1 MSRFRALLGAID
13 LALLHLDRMYGEYR
27 QGGLMQKGW
36 LLCFCL
42 AWPVFSLAN
51 TAPAKA
57 MSVAVQDADARV
69 VLLQLADRA
78 GISLLLS
85 DAVQGRLSVQA
96 RRRDPLRLLHE
107 LAASK
112 GWVLVTQEASVW
124 LGPPDEMTALLKRQ
138 QDLHNATEAIL
149 AIGTERISLQHAVAA
164 DVATL
169 LTAAAASGERWLG
182 PRGRIDVDVRGNAL
196 LLTDNGERR
205 QRIMAVL
212 HELDQPV
219 RQVMVE
225 TRLAAIS
232 AGDGM
237 SFGFR
242 WRILKNRLAMM
253 TPLAVF
259 GSEVSTFSYGVINVS
274 GLTLDAELSA
284 LAAEGSAEIIAR
296 PSIMTSEHQKARI
309 SSGQQ
314 IPYQE
319 TTHSGATT
327 TRFVNA
333 ELSLEVVPTIT
344 GEGQI
349 SMSLQLSHDNAGEIQ
364 PNGARAIDTNRL
376 STKVTISD
384 GQTLVLGGIFRQQD
398 SRSVSRVPILGNI
411 PVLGR
416 LFRRDVQR
424 SEKQEL
430 LIFVTPRVVKNDEMA
445 STPESTEQ
453 DK

>member
-1 MSRFRALLGAID
+1 MHKWVLMWLCLVWPLSGVANVAPTKTMS
-13 LALLHLDRMYGEYR
+13 LAL
-27 QGGLMQKGW
+27 
-36 LLCFCL
+36 
-42 AWPVFSLAN
+42 
-51 TAPAKA
+51 
-57 MSVAVQDADARV
+57 QDADARV
-69 VLLQLADRA
+69 VMQQLADRA
-78 GISLLLS
+78 GIILLLS
-85 DAVQGRLSVQA
+85 DAAQGRLSVQA
-96 RRRDPLRLLHE
+96 RRREPLLLLKE

-112 GWVLVTQEASVW
+112 GWAVVVQEASVW
-124 LGPPDEMTALLKRQ
+124 VGPPDEMTTFLKRQ
-138 QDLHNATEAIL
+138 QDLQSAKESAL
-149 AIGTERISLQHAVAA
+149 PVYTERFRLQHAIAA
-164 DVATL
+164 EMVTL
-169 LTAAAASGERWLG
+169 LSASTPSAERWLG

-196 LLTDNGERR
+196 LLTDNDVRR
-205 QRIMAVL
+205 QRLLNVL
-212 HELDQPV
+212 RVLDQPA

-232 AGDGM
+232 AGDGV
-237 SFGFR
+237 SIGFR
-242 WRILKNRLAMM
+242 WRALRNRLTMT
-253 TPLAVF
+253 TPLAVL
-259 GSEVSTFSYGVINVS
+259 GSEVSTFSYGVLNVS

-284 LAAEGSAEIIAR
+284 LASEGSAEIIAR
-296 PSIMTSEHQKARI
+296 PSVMTSEHQKARI

-349 SMSLQLSHDNAGEIQ
+349 NMALELSHDNAGEIQ

-376 STKVTISD
+376 STKVTIGD

-411 PVLGR
+411 PILGR

-424 SEKQEL
+424 SDKQEL

-453 DK
+453 EQ

>member
-1 MSRFRALLGAID
+1 MYKVLLMCLCLVWPLLGIANVAPSKTIS
-13 LALLHLDRMYGEYR
+13 LAL
-27 QGGLMQKGW
+27 
-36 LLCFCL
+36 
-42 AWPVFSLAN
+42 
-51 TAPAKA
+51 
-57 MSVAVQDADARV
+57 QDADARV
-69 VLLQLADRA
+69 VMQQLADRA
-78 GISLLLS
+78 GIVLLLS
-85 DAVQGRLSVQA
+85 DAAQGRFSVQA
-96 RRRDPLRLLHE
+96 RRREPLLLLKE

-112 GWVLVTQEASVW
+112 GWAVVAQETSVW
-124 LGPPDEMTALLKRQ
+124 IGPPDEMTTFLKRQ
-138 QDLHNATEAIL
+138 QDLLSAKESALPIH
-149 AIGTERISLQHAVAA
+149 TERFSLQHAVAA
-164 DVATL
+164 EIVAL
-169 LTAAAASGERWLG
+169 LSASTPSAERWLG

-196 LLTDNGERR
+196 LLTDNDERR
-205 QRIMAVL
+205 QRLLGLLRA
-212 HELDQPV
+212 LDQPA

-232 AGDGM
+232 AGDGV
-237 SFGFR
+237 SIGFR
-242 WRILKNRLAMM
+242 WRVLRNRLTMT
-253 TPLAVF
+253 TPLAVT
-259 GSEVSTFSYGVINVS
+259 GSEVSTFSYGVLNVS

-284 LAAEGSAEIIAR
+284 LASEGSAEIIAR
-296 PSIMTSEHQKARI
+296 PSVMTSEHQKARI

-349 SMSLQLSHDNAGEIQ
+349 NMALELSHDNAGEIQ

-376 STKVTISD
+376 STKVTIGD

-411 PVLGR
+411 PILGR

-424 SEKQEL
+424 SDKQEL

-453 DK
+453 DH

>member
-1 MSRFRALLGAID
+1 M
-13 LALLHLDRMYGEYR
+13 HKE
-27 QGGLMQKGW
+27 W

-42 AWPVFSLAN
+42 ICPAVSLAESV
-51 TAPAKA
+51 PAKA
-57 MSVAVQDADARV
+57 MSVAVQDADARA

-78 GISLLLS
+78 GINLLLS
-85 DAVQGRLSVQA
+85 DAVQGRFSVQS
-96 RRRDPLRLLHE
+96 RRRDPMRLLSE

-112 GWVLVTQEASVW
+112 GWVLLAQEASVW
-124 LGPPDEMTALLKRQ
+124 VGPPDEMTTFLKRQ
-138 QDLHNATEAIL
+138 HDLQSAKEMTL
-149 AIGTERISLQHAVAA
+149 PVVTERISLHHAVAA
-164 DVATL
+164 DMAAL
-169 LTAAAASGERWLG
+169 LTASTSSGERWLG
-182 PRGRIDVDVRGNAL
+182 VRGRIDVDVRGNAL
-196 LLTDNGERR
+196 LLTDNDERR
-205 QRIMAVL
+205 QRLITVL

-232 AGDGM
+232 AGDGV

-242 WRILKNRLAMM
+242 WRVLKNRLAMT
-253 TPLAVF
+253 TPLPVI
-259 GSEVSTFSYGVINVS
+259 GSEVSTFSYGVMNIS

-319 TTHSGATT
+319 TTQSGATT

-349 SMSLQLSHDNAGEIQ
+349 SMALQLSHDNAGEIQ

-376 STKVTISD
+376 STKVTIGD

-424 SEKQEL
+424 SDKQEL

-453 DK
+453 DE

>member
-1 MSRFRALLGAID
+1 
-13 LALLHLDRMYGEYR
+13 MYK
-27 QGGLMQKGW
+27 GLFVSV
-36 LLCFCL
+36 LL
-42 AWPVFSLAN
+42 AWPLLGSANIAPTKTISLAL
-51 TAPAKA
+51 
-57 MSVAVQDADARV
+57 QDAEARV
-69 VLLQLADRA
+69 VMQQLADRA
-78 GISLLLS
+78 GIILLLS
-85 DAVQGRLSVQA
+85 DAAQGRFSVQA
-96 RRRDPLRLLHE
+96 RRREPLLLLKE

-112 GWVLVTQEASVW
+112 GWVVVTQDASVW
-124 LGPPDEMTALLKRQ
+124 VGPPDEMTAFLKRQ
-138 QDLHNATEAIL
+138 HDLLSAKESAL
-149 AIGTERISLQHAVAA
+149 PVRSERINLQHAVATEM
-164 DVATL
+164 ATL
-169 LTAAAASGERWLG
+169 LTASTPSAERWLG
-182 PRGRIDVDVRGNAL
+182 PRGRIDVDVRGNTL
-196 LLTDNGERR
+196 LVTDNDARR
-205 QRIMAVL
+205 QRILSVL
-212 HELDQPV
+212 GELDRPV

-232 AGDGM
+232 AGDGV
-237 SFGFR
+237 SVGFR
-242 WRILKNRLAMM
+242 WRVLKNRLTMT
-253 TPLAVF
+253 TPLAVV
-259 GSEVSTFSYGVINVS
+259 GSEVSSFSYGVLNVS

-284 LAAEGSAEIIAR
+284 LASEGSAEIIAR
-296 PSIMTSEHQKARI
+296 PSVMTSEHQKARI

-319 TTHSGATT
+319 TTQSGATT

-349 SMSLQLSHDNAGEIQ
+349 NMTLELSHDNAGEIQ

-376 STKVTISD
+376 STKVTIGD

-411 PVLGR
+411 PILGR

-424 SEKQEL
+424 SDKQEL

-453 DK
+453 DQ

>member
-1 MSRFRALLGAID
+1 
-13 LALLHLDRMYGEYR
+13 MYKR
-27 QGGLMQKGW
+27 LF
-36 LLCFCL
+36 LCVWL
-42 AWPVFSLAN
+42 AWPLWGVASI
-51 TAPAKA
+51 APAKT
-57 MSVAVQDADARV
+57 MSLALQDAEARV
-69 VLLQLADRA
+69 VMQQLADRA
-78 GISLLLS
+78 GVALLLS
-85 DAVQGRLSVQA
+85 DAAQGRFSVQA
-96 RRRDPLRLLHE
+96 RRREPLLLLQE

-112 GWVLVTQEASVW
+112 GWVVVTQEASVW
-124 LGPPDEMTALLKRQ
+124 VGPPDEMTAFLKRQ
-138 QDLHNATEAIL
+138 QDLQNAKESAVPVSTV
-149 AIGTERISLQHAVAA
+149 RFKLQHAVASEMA
-164 DVATL
+164 AL
-169 LTAAAASGERWLG
+169 LTASTPSAERWLG

-196 LLTDNGERR
+196 LLTDNNVRR
-205 QRIMAVL
+205 QRLLSVL
-212 HELDQPV
+212 GELDQPV

-232 AGDGM
+232 AGDGV
-237 SFGFR
+237 SVGFR
-242 WRILKNRLAMM
+242 WRVLKNRLTMT
-253 TPLAVF
+253 TPLAVL
-259 GSEVSTFSYGVINVS
+259 GSDVSSFSYGVLNVS

-284 LAAEGSAEIIAR
+284 LASEGSAEIIAR
-296 PSIMTSEHQKARI
+296 PSVMTSEHQKARI

-319 TTHSGATT
+319 TTQSGATT

-349 SMSLQLSHDNAGEIQ
+349 NMALELSHDNAGEIQ

-376 STKVTISD
+376 STKVTIGD

-411 PVLGR
+411 PILGR

-424 SEKQEL
+424 SDKQEL

-453 DK
+453 GQ